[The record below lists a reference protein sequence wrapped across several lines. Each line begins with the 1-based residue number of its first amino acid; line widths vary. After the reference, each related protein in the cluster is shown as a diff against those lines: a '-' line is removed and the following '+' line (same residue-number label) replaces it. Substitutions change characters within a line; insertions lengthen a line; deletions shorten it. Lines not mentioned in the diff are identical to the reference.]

1 MSLFKKNSSLDVVDF
16 TALQKR
22 GILDKA
28 IKEEQIDNEQSIK
41 ILQPAAAPSQSTFQ
55 TNPQASQGSDMFSAM
70 DSLAG
75 SQSSSSN
82 NLSDSDLSSLKLKVE
97 DLEFK
102 LERLLEKLETLENS
116 INHT

>member
-1 MSLFKKNSSLDVVDF
+1 MSLFKKSSSSDVIDF

-28 IKEEQIDNEQSIK
+28 IKKERADFH
-41 ILQPAAAPSQSTFQ
+41 PAAAPSQ
-55 TNPQASQGSDMFSAM
+55 TNPQVSQGFDMFSSL

-102 LERLLEKLETLENS
+102 LERLLEKLTALESN